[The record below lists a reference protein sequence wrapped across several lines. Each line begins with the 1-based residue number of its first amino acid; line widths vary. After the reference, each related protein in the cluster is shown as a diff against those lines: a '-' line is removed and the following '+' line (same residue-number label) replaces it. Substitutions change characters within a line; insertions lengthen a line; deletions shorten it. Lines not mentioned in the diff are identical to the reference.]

1 MYLVR
6 HWEVITRRTRGGS
19 ANSKRWATLFT
30 CLVTRAVHIEV
41 LEEMT
46 ASSFINALRRFYAI
60 RGKVTIIRSDN
71 GTNFVGA
78 ANELGL
84 NVINVEDRPIVNF
97 LNSNGTSWIFNP
109 PHSSHMGGVWERM
122 IGVTRRILD
131 SMLLEYGG
139 RSLTHEVLTTF
150 LAEASA
156 IINSRPL
163 VSVSTDPE
171 NPFVLSPSTLLTQ
184 KTDTLDS
191 TYINVEQFDQKDI
204 LRKQWKRVKHLAMVF
219 WKRWK
224 VEYLNT
230 LQNRRKWN
238 SQQRNVSLGDVVLVR
253 DKELYRN
260 SWPMGIVIKAIE
272 SDDQLVRKVVVRVIQ
287 GGIPKTFVRPINELV
302 VLLPQ

>member
-1 MYLVR
+1 
-6 HWEVITRRTRGGS
+6 
-19 ANSKRWATLFT
+19 
-30 CLVTRAVHIEV
+30 
-41 LEEMT
+41 MT